1 MRIHLTI
8 PELQERLA
16 NAYDEVD
23 LLELLKINSFELV
36 DKFEDKIEANYEEL
50 IKEFQEDD
58 DADEQI

>member
-36 DKFEDKIEANYEEL
+36 DKFEDKIEANYEFL